1 MIETIAIVLLVGLA
15 FLSGGLLI
23 RLFELKRERDLW
35 MAQAYIIARALADS
49 NQRDRWPSEIEVG
62 Q

>member
-23 RLFELKRERDLW
+23 RVFELKRERDLW
-35 MAQAYIIARALADS
+35 IVQAHLIARALADS
-49 NQRDRWPSEIEVG
+49 SQRNQWPEEIEVN